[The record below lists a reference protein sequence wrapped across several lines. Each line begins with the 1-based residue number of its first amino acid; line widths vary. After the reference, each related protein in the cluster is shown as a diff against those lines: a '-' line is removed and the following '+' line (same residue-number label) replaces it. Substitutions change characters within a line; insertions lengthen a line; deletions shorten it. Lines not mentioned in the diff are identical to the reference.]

1 MSRVLVAP
9 RMTAQ
14 LPRVWRIVLV
24 AVCTLI
30 LCSCRGP
37 RTARDWTPGM
47 IGAKSPAPPRQGSP
61 ALPRETY
68 SGVMPAAANVPLDVP
83 HGPPGMEFGVPMPYT
98 PTGPWA
104 PPGIALPWPRDE
116 YLADGGDS
124 GVQVA
129 VTADRQVRGLDMEDS
144 VAHYDTVDG
153 RTVVEPSNRVYLY
166 SPRFASVRQVVGVK
180 EDEQMDRSVGVYL
193 PDQAVS
199 QEDRRTLG
207 AHKQQVQI
215 VGQIGQKS
223 ITTFRSK
230 QGDGAVSA
238 AIGPRSFKDGFQP
251 YENLATIRTGKYE
264 AAEMA
269 WLARGSTAAITW
281 THDQGLQVL
290 LDTRSAAAVARHEK
304 VESVFTVG
312 EPPTQAKLR
321 IVKVASTQFAEPGD
335 TIDFTIRFDNVGS
348 QPITSVT
355 ILDNLTPRL
364 EYAPDSSQ
372 SSVAAKFS
380 SSRSE
385 GDSLVLRWE
394 LAEPLQPGRGGVLR
408 FTCRVR

>member
-1 MSRVLVAP
+1 MSRVLVRP
-9 RMTAQ
+9 RMTAPM
-14 LPRVWRIVLV
+14 PRVWRIVLV
-24 AVCTLI
+24 ILCTLI
-30 LCSCRGP
+30 LCSCRAP
-37 RTARDWTPGM
+37 RSARDGGPGM
-47 IGAKSPAPPRQGSP
+47 IGANSP
-61 ALPRETY
+61 ALPRQASPGLPEEAYT
-68 SGVMPAAANVPLDVP
+68 GVVPAGANLPDDVP
-83 HGPPGMEFGVPMPYT
+83 HGPPGMELGVPMPYT

-116 YLADGGDS
+116 YLADGGDA

-129 VTADRQVRGLDMEDS
+129 VTADRQVRGLEMEDT
-144 VAHYDTVDG
+144 VAHYNTLDG

-180 EDEQMDRSVGVYL
+180 ENEQMDRSVGVYL

-199 QEDRRTLG
+199 QEGRRGPG
-207 AHKQQVQI
+207 AHKQQVQV
-215 VGQIGQKS
+215 VGQIGEKS
-223 ITTFRSK
+223 LTTFRSK

-238 AIGPRSFKDGFQP
+238 ATGPRSFKDGFQP
-251 YENLATIRTGKYE
+251 YENLAMIRTGKYE
-264 AAEMA
+264 AADMA
-269 WLARGSTAAITW
+269 WLARGSTAAIAW

-290 LDTRSAAAVARHEK
+290 LDSRSAAAVARHEK

-335 TIDFTIRFDNVGS
+335 TVDFTIRFDNVGS
-348 QPITSVT
+348 QPITRVT

-364 EYAPDSSQ
+364 EFVANSAQ
-372 SSVAAKFS
+372 SSVTANFT
-380 SSRSE
+380 SSRNE
-385 GDSLVLRWE
+385 GDSLTLRWE
-394 LAEPLQPGRGGVLR
+394 LAEPLQPGRGGILR

>member
-1 MSRVLVAP
+1 
-9 RMTAQ
+9 MTAQ

-61 ALPRETY
+61 ALPQETY

-83 HGPPGMEFGVPMPYT
+83 HGPPGMELGVPMPYT

-129 VTADRQVRGLDMEDS
+129 VTADRQVRGLEMEDT

-207 AHKQQVQI
+207 AHKQQIQI

-230 QGDGAVSA
+230 QGDGAVST

-348 QPITSVT
+348 QPIRSVT